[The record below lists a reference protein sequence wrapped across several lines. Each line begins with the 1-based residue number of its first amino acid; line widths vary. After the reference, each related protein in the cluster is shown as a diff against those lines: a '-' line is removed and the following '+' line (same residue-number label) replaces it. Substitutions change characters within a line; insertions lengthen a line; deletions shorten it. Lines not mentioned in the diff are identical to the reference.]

1 MNVFVEKKF
10 FVWINKIQP
19 HSSLPLRSTKDAKKR
34 ISITILLRILS
45 SSKAK
50 PILSFTVVKLIRSYK
65 NLLRQIFEQN
75 HEQNFCFFPKK
86 ERINFRNLR
95 KKVIFSSIF
104 AELQAWTNRFGRIF
118 NVKEFEN
125 IIASEAK
132 RRRRKRLRFAREL
145 RLRSHGKKNNALEA
159 LILIFRKITSEQYI
173 LYFGRRIYFQGEPAR
188 HDTA

>member
-1 MNVFVEKKF
+1 MFIGQKSIHTGLRYFGSKINIYCVESVLAHQPPCGVKFKTRNLAQANFNQLNVFVEKKF

-104 AELQAWTNRFGRIF
+104 AELQA
-118 NVKEFEN
+118 
-125 IIASEAK
+125 
-132 RRRRKRLRFAREL
+132 
-145 RLRSHGKKNNALEA
+145 
-159 LILIFRKITSEQYI
+159 
-173 LYFGRRIYFQGEPAR
+173 
-188 HDTA
+188 